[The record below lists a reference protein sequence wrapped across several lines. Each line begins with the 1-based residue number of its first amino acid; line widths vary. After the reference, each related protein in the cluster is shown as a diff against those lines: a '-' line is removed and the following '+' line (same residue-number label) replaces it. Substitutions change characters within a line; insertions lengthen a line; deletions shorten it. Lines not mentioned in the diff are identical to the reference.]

1 MNEAAILGELQ
12 GGLWHTTHPSR
23 FQQILLQ
30 KAIVPEPNIPDED
43 RWCTASGPK
52 NYPYVRTLGGVSLF
66 DFKNFDPVSYAERCP
81 LSTWYEFVPFRKLWQ
96 CAVWIEID
104 RLLAA
109 ANLISG
115 TDLLARWKHD
125 AAYGHMIMPFIEA
138 AISAI
143 FPSRRS
149 DEHLSFERTKMLLNP
164 SN

>member
-1 MNEAAILGELQ
+1 
-12 GGLWHTTHPSR
+12 
-23 FQQILLQ
+23 
-30 KAIVPEPNIPDED
+30 
-43 RWCTASGPK
+43 
-52 NYPYVRTLGGVSLF
+52 VRTLGGVSLF

-138 AISAI
+138 AYIGNLPLSTIRRAFVVRANQDAVEPIELSASI
-143 FPSRRS
+143 IA
-149 DEHLSFERTKMLLNP
+149 
-164 SN
+164 